1 MSLDAHQIVDR
12 RRLARKLTRWRVFA
26 IVLLAALIIGAGYAV
41 WGWVTPSAGAY
52 IARMPV
58 SGFITGDKATVDLLE
73 RISEDSNAKALVL
86 AIDSPGGTTTGSEIL
101 YDAVRKVAATKP
113 VVAEL
118 GTLAASGGYIA
129 AISADHIVT
138 RRNTLTGSIG
148 VIFQWANLSK
158 LLESLGVSVDTVKS
172 APLKAEPNP
181 FTPENP
187 EAIAAMERLV
197 ADSFDWF
204 VGLVAER
211 RNMNPA
217 SARALADGRL
227 YTGKQAV
234 ENGLVDEIG
243 GEKEIRAW
251 LAGRGVD
258 DPDLPI
264 RDVTPQSRFSALGLA
279 GLARAAGLDTL
290 AGLLSREQ
298 AAQAGLL
305 SVWYPQIADR

>member
-118 GTLAASGGYIA
+118 GTLA
-129 AISADHIVT
+129 
-138 RRNTLTGSIG
+138 
-148 VIFQWANLSK
+148 
-158 LLESLGVSVDTVKS
+158 
-172 APLKAEPNP
+172 
-181 FTPENP
+181 
-187 EAIAAMERLV
+187 
-197 ADSFDWF
+197 
-204 VGLVAER
+204 
-211 RNMNPA
+211 
-217 SARALADGRL
+217 
-227 YTGKQAV
+227 
-234 ENGLVDEIG
+234 
-243 GEKEIRAW
+243 
-251 LAGRGVD
+251 
-258 DPDLPI
+258 
-264 RDVTPQSRFSALGLA
+264 
-279 GLARAAGLDTL
+279 
-290 AGLLSREQ
+290 
-298 AAQAGLL
+298 
-305 SVWYPQIADR
+305 